1 MHRSLAAIHT
11 GHDERA
17 FKIARPASTQGG
29 FRMAYATLLTGANI
43 QPLLW
48 ALLTSDH
55 SEVSFRVILGLAV
68 IAAVWI
74 AAGLWLI
81 HVGESKRRIHR

>member
-1 MHRSLAAIHT
+1 
-11 GHDERA
+11 
-17 FKIARPASTQGG
+17 
-29 FRMAYATLLTGANI
+29 MAYATLLTASNI
-43 QPLLW
+43 QPIVW

-55 SEVSFRVILGLAV
+55 SEVSFRVILGLAI

-81 HVGESKRRIHR
+81 HVGENKRRMHR